1 MKKLFFGVLIVIAAL
16 VFHKLL
22 SQAAATRQQREIA
35 QITEATIFDVSDEQ
49 ITEADLSE
57 TAQEVEEDNP
67 ELTSGDDETVVAE

>member
-1 MKKLFFGVLIVIAAL
+1 MKKLFFAVLIVVAAL

-22 SQAAATRQQREIA
+22 SQAAAARQQREIA